1 MKFLI
6 SFSFFL
12 LLLLFFACSS
22 TKNLGENEYML
33 TKNSVEI
40 VDYKG
45 EEFDKLDNYVRPIP
59 NKKFMGI
66 FPIKTAIY
74 GRFQPKELRDGT
86 TKDITA
92 YTDYNTSWFL
102 LYGQFLLTETGCLI
116 QSVSWRERR

>member
-6 SFSFFL
+6 SFSFFF

-86 TKDITA
+86 TKDTKFNQWMRKKGEA
-92 YTDYNTSWFL
+92 PV
-102 LYGQFLLTETGCLI
+102 LYDTKN
-116 QSVSWRERR
+116 VV

>member
-1 MKFLI
+1 
-6 SFSFFL
+6 
-12 LLLLFFACSS
+12 
-22 TKNLGENEYML
+22 ML

-86 TKDITA
+86 TKDTKFNQWMRKKGEA
-92 YTDYNTSWFL
+92 PV
-102 LYGQFLLTETGCLI
+102 LYDTNNVAEIRNINLRLVGQQIDRIFDRHCEEEI
-116 QSVSWRERR
+116 SSS